1 MYRAV
6 AWAAIQRDIR
16 WDDTAALIELAH
28 LLPIE
33 LKDDRTFIDGK
44 DVTENIRC
52 LEVTNAVRFVA
63 DIPDIRHRLI
73 ELQRNMAADTDVVT
87 EGRDQGTIAFPDAEL
102 KIFLTASSEQRARRR
117 HAQLLERDEE
127 VSFETVLEKQKERD
141 QRDSNR
147 QFGRLVAADDAISVP
162 SDNLSLQ
169 QVVDRLV
176 EIVQQRRSSS

>member
-6 AWAAIQRDIR
+6 AWAAIQRDIQ
-16 WDDTAALIELAH
+16 WDDTAALIKLAH
-28 LLPIE
+28 SLSVE

-63 DIPDIRHRLI
+63 DVPDIRHHLI

-102 KIFLTASSEQRARRR
+102 KIFLTASAEQRARRR
-117 HAQLLERDEE
+117 HAQLLERGEE
-127 VSFETVLEKQKERD
+127 ISFETVLAKQKERD

-147 QFGRLVAADDAISVP
+147 QFGRLVAASDAISVP
-162 SDNLSLQ
+162 SDNLSRQ

-176 EIVQQRRSSS
+176 EIVQQRQSSS